1 MILSTGLEVEKKEIK
16 GYFNDYYFSAL
27 TAFNR
32 FKRYGFPWLLGY
44 QEMPEYLIT
53 LYDVF
58 DYVIGLGDNPKV
70 SKARLKARNK

>member
-1 MILSTGLEVEKKEIK
+1 MLSTGLEVEKKEIR
-16 GYFNDYYFSAL
+16 GYFNEYYYSAL

-32 FKRYGFPWLLGY
+32 YKRYGFPWLLGY

-58 DYVIGLGDNPKV
+58 EHVIGLSNIPKV
-70 SKARLKARNK
+70 AKARQKARDM